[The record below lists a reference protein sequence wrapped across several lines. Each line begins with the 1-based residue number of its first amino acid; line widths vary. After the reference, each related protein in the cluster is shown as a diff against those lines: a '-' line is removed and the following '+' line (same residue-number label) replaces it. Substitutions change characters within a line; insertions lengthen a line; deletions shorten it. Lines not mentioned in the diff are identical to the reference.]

1 MRRVVAPAALCGWFL
16 LLGCGGE
23 PSEPAATGEASAAS
37 SALNSPPVIE
47 EVTLEPSRPRPGETV
62 TAHVNVS
69 DPDGDPIRL
78 DYTWRADGREIE
90 RAAGQPSLHVE
101 NLPRESAI
109 EVTVVAHDDHS
120 ESAPE
125 TAVARV
131 GNLAPTIVA
140 VGMQPSGKV
149 SAGTAITATPR
160 ASDPEGADIEYTYRW
175 SVNGETLPVEGPT
188 LPGDQFVRGDTIVLE
203 VVASDGL
210 AESEPV
216 ISPPIPVGNAPPRVV
231 SEPGQFSADGVFRY
245 TLKTEDP
252 DGDTAFRYSLVNGPP
267 GMTIGFDDG
276 KLTWNPAADAAGS
289 HDVEVEVADRFG
301 GKSSYRF
308 SLTLSYQTETVPA
321 AADATKRPL
330 RRPAPAAQ
338 PES

>member
-1 MRRVVAPAALCGWFL
+1 MRRWVAPAALCGGLL

-23 PSEPAATGEASAAS
+23 PSEPATGEESTAPASM
-37 SALNSPPVIE
+37 NSPPVIE
-47 EVTLEPSRPRPGETV
+47 EVALEPSRPRPGETV
-62 TAHVNVS
+62 QVRVNVS

-78 DYTWRADGREIE
+78 DYEWRADGRTIE

-109 EVTVVAHDDHS
+109 EVTVIAHDAQS

-131 GNLAPTIVA
+131 GNLPPTIVA
-140 VGMQPSGKV
+140 VGMQPTGPV

-160 ASDPEGADIEYTYRW
+160 ANDPEGKEVEYTYRW
-175 SVNGETLPVEGPT
+175 SVNGETRPIEGPT

-216 ISPPIPVGNAPPRVV
+216 VSPPIPVVNAPPRIV
-231 SEPGQFSADGVFRY
+231 SEPGQFSADGIFRY
-245 TLKTEDP
+245 ALKTEDP
-252 DGDTAFRYSLVNGPP
+252 DGDTAFRYNLVQGPT
-267 GMTIGFDDG
+267 GMTVGFDDG

-289 HDVEVEVADRFG
+289 HDVEIEVQDRFG
-301 GKSSYRF
+301 GKSAYRF
-308 SLTLSYQTETVPA
+308 SLTLSYESEKAPA
-321 AADATKRPL
+321 AAEAPKRPL
-330 RRPAPAAQ
+330 RRAAPAAP